1 MKISRIPT
9 FTKSAKKLAKK
20 YKKLADDLEVLHFE
34 LQNGAKTAINL
45 GDDFY
50 KIRLKNSSIPQGKSS
65 GFRVVYFFKT
75 KNNEIYLLDI
85 YAKNTIENINKD
97 KLLELVKAYT
107 SLPSS

>member
-1 MKISRIPT
+1 MNLEIIET
-9 FTKSAKKLAKK
+9 FSFLKSLKKLAKK

-85 YAKNTIENINKD
+85 YTKNIIENINKD
-97 KLLELVKAYT
+97 KLLDLGQIYD
-107 SLPSS
+107 LL

>member
-1 MKISRIPT
+1 MKISSIPT
-9 FTKSAKKLAKK
+9 FTKSTKKLAKK
-20 YKKLADDLEVLHFE
+20 YKKLAYDLEALDDE

-75 KNNEIYLLDI
+75 KSNEIYLLDI
-85 YAKNTIENINKD
+85 YTKNIIENINKD
-97 KLLELVKAYT
+97 KLLELVQIYD
-107 SLPSS
+107 LL

>member
-1 MKISRIPT
+1 MKISSIPT
-9 FTKSAKKLAKK
+9 FTKSAKKLVKK
-20 YKKLADDLEVLHFE
+20 YKKLADDLEALHFE

-50 KIRLKNSSIPQGKSS
+50 KIRLKNSAISQGKSG

-85 YAKNTIENINKD
+85 YTKNIIENINKD
-97 KLLELVKAYT
+97 RLVELVQIYN
-107 SLPSS
+107 L

>member
-1 MKISRIPT
+1 MKISSIST

-20 YKKLADDLEVLHFE
+20 YKKLAHDLEALDDE

-85 YAKNTIENINKD
+85 YTENIIENINKD
-97 KLLELVKAYT
+97 KLLELVQIYD
-107 SLPSS
+107 LL

>member
-1 MKISRIPT
+1 MNLEIIET
-9 FTKSAKKLAKK
+9 FSFLKSLKKLTKK

-50 KIRLKNSSIPQGKSS
+50 KIRLKNSSIPQGKSG

-85 YAKNTIENINKD
+85 YTKNIIENINKD
-97 KLLELVKAYT
+97 RLVELVQIYN
-107 SLPSS
+107 L